1 MDIITVCMG
10 SSCFSRGNSSNA
22 ELIQLF
28 IKENNLYYECKSV
41 MHLERSEQ

>member
-1 MDIITVCMG
+1 MNIAVVDSKGKI
-10 SSCFSRGNSSNA
+10 RA
-22 ELIQLF
+22 EFRTRPEAIRF